1 MILGLPGFCL
11 WIYVPS
17 CFFVAQAIVFT
28 EVLGLMG
35 MGIRVGTDRFPLQLR
50 EQRVQPTNKGFHAKL
65 AGSTCYG
72 TGALEHL
79 CLLDGNRFS
88 LGSCQLGQQ
97 ELVICFSCGKAGPDI
112 GLFSKPDLSGSWKTG
127 AFQDPSIYEVYSCLL
142 RGQD

>member
-1 MILGLPGFCL
+1 MFQA
-11 WIYVPS
+11 

-35 MGIRVGTDRFPLQLR
+35 MSIRVGTDRFPLQLR

-97 ELVICFSCGKAGPDI
+97 ELVIYFSCDKAGPDI
-112 GLFSKPDLSGSWKTG
+112 ALFKPDLSGSWKTG
-127 AFQDPSIYEVYSCLL
+127 AFQDPSIYEVYCCLL
-142 RGQD
+142 HGQD